1 MISNIRH
8 LFRLQ
13 RPEVHLHAAGTQRGR
28 NFRRAAGSC
37 THQPEIGWQP
47 VFENIVDITRNGS
60 VLRTVI
66 GRLQHDLP
74 IFQHLEQLVH
84 LNGMQFADLIQKQ
97 HAAMGLS
104 HCAGF
109 RLRNALHAQRA
120 CALINRVVHTADQR
134 VCYRPFVKTDAG
146 SVHFDEGRVGAKGRS
161 RALFGCF
168 QHQTGGAGLSD
179 ARRAVDDDV
188 LRIFAAKD
196 RFQGFDPV
204 LLTHDVRKLGGAN
217 FFRQRLAEPQRPQ
230 FLQLFQFPSAVAAVR
245 RLRFLLAA

>member
-1 MISNIRH
+1 MAHDKTGPFGGMIGNVRH
-8 LFRLQ
+8 FFRLQ

-37 THQPEIGWQP
+37 AHQPKVSRQT
-47 VFENIVDITRNGS
+47 VFENIVDVSRNGS
-60 VLRTVI
+60 ILRAVI
-66 GRLQHDLP
+66 GRFQHDLP
-74 IFQHLEQLVH
+74 IFQHLEQLIH
-84 LNGMQFADLIQKQ
+84 LDGMQFADLVQKQ
-97 HAAMGLS
+97 HAAMRLS
-104 HCAGF
+104 HRAGF

-134 VCYRPFVKTDAG
+134 VRYRPFVKTDAG
-146 SVHFDEGRVGAKGRS
+146 SIHFDEGRVGAKGCS

-217 FFRQRLAEPQRPQ
+217 FFRQRFAEPQRPQ
-230 FLQLFQFPSAVAAVR
+230 FL
-245 RLRFLLAA
+245 

>member
-1 MISNIRH
+1 MGDGFDFHGSALMTADNGQAMHHAHPVAGVGFLVGPGRVVAGVDNPFNVLFDDFRAVFHLGQTGAHLNDVDRVPAAGGKTPYQRRILVRHGKASTLGGMIGNIRH
-8 LFRLQ
+8 FFRLQ

-28 NFRRAAGSC
+28 NFRWTAGSC

-109 RLRNALHAQRA
+109 RLRNALHAQRSGP
-120 CALINRVVHTADQR
+120 LIDRIMYTAD
-134 VCYRPFVKTDAG
+134 
-146 SVHFDEGRVGAKGRS
+146 
-161 RALFGCF
+161 
-168 QHQTGGAGLSD
+168 
-179 ARRAVDDDV
+179 
-188 LRIFAAKD
+188 
-196 RFQGFDPV
+196 
-204 LLTHDVRKLGGAN
+204 
-217 FFRQRLAEPQRPQ
+217 
-230 FLQLFQFPSAVAAVR
+230 
-245 RLRFLLAA
+245 